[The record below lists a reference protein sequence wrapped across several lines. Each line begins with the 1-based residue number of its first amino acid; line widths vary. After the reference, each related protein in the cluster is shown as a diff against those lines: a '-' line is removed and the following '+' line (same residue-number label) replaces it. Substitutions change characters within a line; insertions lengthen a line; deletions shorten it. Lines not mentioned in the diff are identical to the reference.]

1 MRTPAVLIAGVWIS
15 LLLPA
20 AWAEDGIDQSNV
32 YQRIKDADDNGL
44 SVGRFQEGHAVP
56 NTDIVLDEQGQAS
69 GGRSNDAA
77 GRPLFRHVNEAKLTG
92 GTYAEFFELIDNYVV
107 QSGKAESVDA
117 NEEEEI
123 DAFVDKA
130 MLSHPMQ
137 VAFAYV
143 TEDLGVGMTKPQFR
157 EAVEKIWFETFI
169 NYFGGNETP
178 HCSGFEHV
186 FVGEGKFPASGA
198 GQRRGEISGYHGWLR
213 FYRDEKAGIANYLG
227 HKYDLPPARKPAN
240 PGAITLRMIW
250 NLDDDDNPSTPPVEL
265 YKPKG
270 GFFVGMSPE
279 CELAIGTVAF
289 FELQEGLLNGD
300 KRRTVIDGVTYDL
313 VLYASVKENGQRGDH
328 IRSFFPAVV
337 GLAQPQSGGDGEPT
351 ASSGP
356 ISITRALPNPAGTD
370 ETGEWVEIK
379 NESDGEIDLT
389 NWELRDRQGG
399 TRKLEGTIAAGATKR
414 FEIPRDQ
421 FSLRLGNASGEIKL
435 FADNALVH
443 EVSYGRAETDEVI
456 TFP

>member
-1 MRTPAVLIAGVWIS
+1 MRMLAGLIAVVGMSSMLSV
-15 LLLPA
+15 A
-20 AWAEDGIDQSNV
+20 RAEDGIDQSNV

-44 SVGRFQEGHAVP
+44 SVGRFHEGRTVP
-56 NTDIVLDEQGQAS
+56 STDIVLDEQGQAT

-77 GRPLFRHVNEAKLTG
+77 PRPLFRQVDEAKLIG
-92 GTYAEFFELIDNYVV
+92 GCYAEFIALLNNYDVR
-107 QSGKAESVDA
+107 SGNAESFPADEQA
-117 NEEEEI
+117 EI

-130 MLSHPMQ
+130 VLSRPMQ

-143 TEDLGVGMTKPQFR
+143 SEDLGVGMTKPQFR
-157 EAVEKIWFETFI
+157 EAVEKIWFEPFT
-169 NYFGGNETP
+169 NHFGGNETP

-186 FVGEGKFPASGA
+186 FVGEGKFPANGT

-227 HKYDLPPARKPAN
+227 HKYDLPPASKPAN
-240 PGAITLRMIW
+240 AGAITLRMIW
-250 NLDDDDNPSTPPVEL
+250 NLDDDNNQSTSSVEL

-270 GFFVGMSPE
+270 GFFIGMSPE

-289 FELQEGLLNGD
+289 FELQEALLSGD
-300 KRRTVIDGVTYDL
+300 KRRTAIDGVTYDL
-313 VLYASVKENGQRGDH
+313 VLYASVKANGQRGDH
-328 IRSFFPAVV
+328 IRSFFPVVV
-337 GLAQPQSGGDGEPT
+337 GMAQPQSGVDGEPT
-351 ASSGP
+351 TSSGP

-370 ETGEWVEIK
+370 ETEEWVEIK
-379 NESDGEIDLT
+379 NESDSEIDLT
-389 NWELRDRQGG
+389 TWELRDRQGG
-399 TRKLEGTIAAGATKR
+399 TRKLEGTIAADATKR

-421 FSLRLGNASGEIKL
+421 LSLRLGNASGEIRL

-443 EVSYGRAETDEVI
+443 EVSYGRAETGEVI